1 MERDLQLMT
10 SDVTIKGLG
19 VGYGDR
25 EVLSVDELTIHAGE
39 FISILGPSG
48 CGKTTLLNAIAGF
61 VPPRRGTIS
70 VGERDLTTLAP
81 HRRDLGVV
89 FQNYALF
96 PHLTVA
102 GNVGYGLRV
111 RGLSR
116 SSREERVRQMLDLV
130 GLADYAERRPNQLS
144 GGQQQRVALARGLA
158 ISPEVLLLDEPL
170 SNLDAQLR
178 RQMRVELREIQ
189 EALGTTMIF
198 VTHDQDEAL
207 SMSDRIALFNDGHLE
222 QLGTPEDIYR
232 RPRTRFVADFMG
244 AANLL
249 HGTVIDSETIDVGG
263 ERFPVRTDEAPGAEV
278 DVAIRREQISLD
290 TETRRGGM
298 LGTVHMRSFTG
309 SHWEFI
315 LETRKGSSLAVQVP
329 DQPGSGWIPPEAGS
343 EVTAS
348 WLPGAPHVLAEAAR

>member
-1 MERDLQLMT
+1 MT
-10 SDVTIKGLG
+10 SDVMIKGLG

-25 EVLSVDELTIHAGE
+25 EVLSVDELTVRAGE

-70 VGERDLTTLAP
+70 VGDRDLTTLAP

-111 RGLSR
+111 RGVGRSR
-116 SSREERVRQMLDLV
+116 REERVREMLDLV

-249 HGTVIDSETIDVGG
+249 RGTVIDSETIDVDG

-278 DVAIRREQISLD
+278 DVAIRREQISLG
-290 TETRRGGM
+290 TEKSREGM

-309 SHWEFI
+309 SHWDFI
-315 LETRKGSSLAVQVP
+315 LETRRGSSLAVQVP
-329 DQPGSGWIPPEAGS
+329 AQPGSGWNPPEAGS
-343 EVTAS
+343 EVTIS
-348 WLPGAPHVLAEAAR
+348 WLPGAPHVLTEASR

>member
-1 MERDLQLMT
+1 MP
-10 SDVTIKGLG
+10 SDVTIKDLG

-25 EVLSVDELTIHAGE
+25 EVLSLDELTVHAGE

-61 VPPRRGTIS
+61 VPPRRGSIS
-70 VGERDLTTLAP
+70 VGDRDITSLAP

-96 PHLTVA
+96 PHLSVA
-102 GNVGYGLRV
+102 GNVGYGLGV
-111 RGLSR
+111 RGISR
-116 SSREERVRQMLDLV
+116 GPREERVAQMLELV
-130 GLADYAERRPNQLS
+130 GLTDYAERRPNQLS

-178 RQMRVELREIQ
+178 RQMRIELREIQ

-207 SMSDRIALFNDGHLE
+207 SMSDRVALFNAGRLE
-222 QLGTPEDIYR
+222 QLGTPEEIYR

-244 AANLL
+244 AANIL
-249 HGTVIDSETIDVGG
+249 HGTVIDAEAINVDGT
-263 ERFPVRTDEAPGAEV
+263 RLPVRTGRAPGTTV
-278 DVAIRREQISLD
+278 DVAIRQEQILIDAEATSD
-290 TETRRGGM
+290 GVPA
-298 LGTVHMRSFTG
+298 TVHMRSFTG
-309 SHWEFI
+309 SHWEFV
-315 LETRKGSSLAVQVP
+315 LETEIGRSLTAQVP
-329 DQPGSGWIPPEAGS
+329 DRPGSGWVLPEAGS
-343 EVTAS
+343 NVNIS
-348 WLPGAPHVLAEAAR
+348 WSANAPHVITEDSR

>member
-1 MERDLQLMT
+1 MP
-10 SDVTIKGLG
+10 SNVTIRDLG
-19 VGYGDR
+19 VGYGER
-25 EVLSVDELTIHAGE
+25 EVLSVDELTVQAGE

-61 VPPRRGTIS
+61 VPLRRGSIS
-70 VGERDLTTLAP
+70 VGGRDLSTLAP
-81 HRRDLGVV
+81 HRRELGVV
-89 FQNYALF
+89 FQSYALF
-96 PHLTVA
+96 PHLSVA

-111 RGLSR
+111 RGFSR
-116 SSREERVRQMLDLV
+116 SRREERVRQMLDLV
-130 GLADYAERRPNQLS
+130 GLAEYAERRPHQLS

-207 SMSDRIALFNDGHLE
+207 SMSDRIALFHDGHLE

-232 RPRTRFVADFMG
+232 RPRTWFVADFMG

-249 HGTVIDSETIDVGG
+249 SGTVIDSAAIDVDG
-263 ERFPVRTDEAPGAEV
+263 ERFPIRTDRGPGTAVE
-278 DVAIRREQISLD
+278 VAIRREQIVIDEGS
-290 TETRRGGM
+290 RGEGVP
-298 LGTVHMRSFTG
+298 GTVHMRSFTG
-309 SHWEFI
+309 SHWELI
-315 LETRKGSSLAVQVP
+315 VETGSGRSLAVQVP
-329 DQPGSGWIPPEAGS
+329 DRPGSGWSPPEAGS
-343 EVTAS
+343 EVTVS
-348 WLPGAPHVLAEAAR
+348 WPPEAPHVLAEASR